1 MAGSGHIRFKQ
12 ALARCAAVATCLA
25 FALLPLDVL
34 LGSAV
39 PRAYLLWT
47 ALAALFLAVAAYAML
62 ASAICARC
70 GQTFIGNTVP
80 DSDGPPPEPFA
91 TQCRY
96 CGNPR

>member
-1 MAGSGHIRFKQ
+1 MAGSGHIRVKQ
-12 ALARCAAVATCLA
+12 ALARLAAVATCVVL
-25 FALLPLDVL
+25 ALLPLDAL
-34 LGSAV
+34 SGRAV
-39 PRAYLLWT
+39 PREFLLWT
-47 ALAALFLAVAAYAML
+47 ALSALFLTIAAFAIL

-80 DSDGPPPEPFA
+80 DSDGPSPEPFA